1 MRELTLRFGPTPR
14 RACRVR
20 VGVGL
25 LDALIDD
32 LAAAPPG
39 SPLLFVS
46 DERVGPLHAAPL
58 VARSRERGL
67 AAELL
72 VFGEGEPSKTRET
85 KAALEDRLL
94 ALGAGRDAAIVAV
107 GGGVTGDLAGFL
119 GATWHRG
126 IPVIQVPTSL
136 LAMADAALGGKTAV
150 NVGAAKNVVGA
161 FHQPLAVWVDVALL
175 ATQEEQ
181 SFREGFAEVVK
192 LGVVA
197 DRRLFARVERE
208 RAALASRDPAA
219 LVETLAACLRI
230 KGRIAAR
237 DERELGRRAA
247 LNFGHTIGHALEAV
261 SRFTLRHGPAVSV
274 GMCVEGRLAVEHT
287 GFPERQLE
295 RLTALLGAFGLPT
308 RPPRTVDP
316 AAVLEAT
323 RQDKKVRAGRVRYA
337 LPLEIGRMPGPSE
350 LTRVV
355 ADEAVLRI
363 VSRSIDEG
371 SPAG

>member
-25 LDALIDD
+25 LDALIED

-39 SPLLFVS
+39 RPLLFVS
-46 DERVGPLHAAPL
+46 DARVGPLHAAPL
-58 VARSRERGL
+58 VTRLRERGL

-72 VFGEGEPSKTRET
+72 LFGEGEASKTRET

-119 GATWHRG
+119 AATWHRG
-126 IPVIQVPTSL
+126 IPVVQVPTSL

-161 FHQPLAVWVDVALL
+161 IHQPLAVWVDVALL
-175 ATQEEQ
+175 ATQDEDT
-181 SFREGFAEVVK
+181 FREGFAEVVK

-197 DRRLFARVERE
+197 DRRLFSTVERE
-208 RAALASRDPAA
+208 RTALAARDPAA
-219 LVETLAACLRI
+219 LVDTLAACLRL
-230 KGRIAAR
+230 KGRIAGS

-261 SRFTLRHGPAVSV
+261 SGFTLRHGRAVSV
-274 GMCVEGRLAVEHT
+274 GLCVEGRLAAEHT
-287 GFPERQLE
+287 GFPERHLARVIDLLE
-295 RLTALLGAFGLPT
+295 ALGLPT
-308 RPPRTVDP
+308 RLPRPVDP
-316 AAVLEAT
+316 AALLEAT

-337 LPLEIGRMPGPSE
+337 LPLEIGRMPRGSE
-350 LTRVV
+350 ITRVV
-355 ADEAVLRI
+355 ADEIVLQAVA
-363 VSRSIDEG
+363 RSIDEAT
-371 SPAG
+371 PAG